1 MRPEKKAGVTG
12 EERRGRKGEGA
23 ELERLGEPAR
33 SILLIILI
41 QWSGEE
47 INYSWAIWEEEK
59 D

>member
-41 QWSGEE
+41 QWSGGR
-47 INYSWAIWEEEK
+47 
-59 D
+59 

>member
-12 EERRGRKGEGA
+12 EERRGQKGEGA

-41 QWSGEE
+41 
-47 INYSWAIWEEEK
+47 
-59 D
+59 